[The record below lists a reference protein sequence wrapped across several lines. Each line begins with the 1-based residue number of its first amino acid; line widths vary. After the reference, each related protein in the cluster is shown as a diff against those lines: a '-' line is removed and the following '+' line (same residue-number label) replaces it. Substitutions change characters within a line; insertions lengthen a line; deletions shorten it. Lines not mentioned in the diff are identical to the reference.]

1 MLPRRGRG
9 LYTYQVFFQ
18 NAMNCKKMQTEGI
31 NGMFHG
37 KISVFLDT
45 NYLYVLTFCYF
56 VFDDSRMKRSQV
68 VTKLPLLPF
77 YVIVAGR

>member
-1 MLPRRGRG
+1 
-9 LYTYQVFFQ
+9 
-18 NAMNCKKMQTEGI
+18 MQTEEKH
-31 NGMFHG
+31 GMFQG
-37 KISVFLDT
+37 KISVFLDS